1 MTREKLTVNS
11 MIEKMMS
18 EEIDGES
25 TINSMHITFKNGNI
39 AYVVEIEQHGIK
51 SKIIMQGD
59 IVDE

>member
-11 MIEKMMS
+11 VIDKLMS
-18 EEIDGES
+18 DEIDGES
-25 TINSMHITFKNGNI
+25 IVNSMHITFKGGNI
-39 AYVVEIEQHGIK
+39 AYVVEIERHGIR